1 MAPFAGS
8 ITRDATDDEAVIITI
23 KTGSMAGMIVYIK
36 NIEPNSTI
44 ETTTPSTVSFVENKF
59 QACLNILCLYKSM
72 LN

>member
-8 ITRDATDDEAVIITI
+8 ITRDATDDEAVIISI

-44 ETTTPSTVSFVENKF
+44 ETTTPSTVSVVW
-59 QACLNILCLYKSM
+59 
-72 LN
+72 